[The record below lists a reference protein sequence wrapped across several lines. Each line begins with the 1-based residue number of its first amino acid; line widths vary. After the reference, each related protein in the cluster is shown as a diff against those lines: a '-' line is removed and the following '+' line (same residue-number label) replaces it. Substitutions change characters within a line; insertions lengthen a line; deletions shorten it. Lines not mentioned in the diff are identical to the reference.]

1 MLLQVNDQPAAVAG
15 ETSSLDAVGEP
26 VVIHA
31 LAEPF
36 VAQDSVAY
44 SVTVLGQERSDG
56 TWIGWLVFAA
66 PDGATRRTPRETSQ
80 SNREHLAYWATG
92 LQVSYLE
99 GAFARASP

>member
-1 MLLQVNDQPAAVAG
+1 MVLQINDQPAAVAV
-15 ETSSLDAVGEP
+15 ETSSLDTVGEP
-26 VVIHA
+26 VVIHTQVEPF
-31 LAEPF
+31 LAE
-36 VAQDSVAY
+36 DGVAY
-44 SVTVLGQERSDG
+44 TVTVWGQERTDG

-66 PDGATRRTPRETSQ
+66 PDAASRPTPRETSQ